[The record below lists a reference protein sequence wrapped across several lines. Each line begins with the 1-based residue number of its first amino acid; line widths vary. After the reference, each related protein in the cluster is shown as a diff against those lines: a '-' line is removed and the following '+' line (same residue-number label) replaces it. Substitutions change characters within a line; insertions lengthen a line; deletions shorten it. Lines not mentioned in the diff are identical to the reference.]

1 MGVPSLL
8 LLFSYFLLSL
18 LFILFSLKF
27 LLGSRRVRNLP
38 PGPSPLPIIGNLN
51 LIEQPIHRF
60 FQRTSE
66 HYGKVISLWFGSRL
80 AVVISS
86 HSAFQECFT
95 KHDLALANRLP
106 SLSGKYIFYDNTTVG
121 SCSHGDHWRN
131 LRRITALD
139 VLSTQRV
146 HSFSGIRSDE
156 TRRLIHRLA
165 RNSRKGFARVE
176 ITSMFNDL
184 TYNNVMR
191 MISGKRFYGEEAD
204 MKNAEEAREFRE
216 TVAEMLQLMGL
227 ANKAD
232 YLPFL
237 RWFDFQNVEKRL
249 KSISKRYDAI
259 LNKIIDENRS
269 NKDNRENSMID
280 HLLKLQETQPQYYT
294 DQIIKGLALVT
305 KSSFYSPKDS
315 LFHVLTLCALVQQ
328 AMLFGG
334 TDSSTGTLEWSLS
347 NLLNKAEVMEKAR
360 EELKRVVGE
369 DRLLNETDLPKLC
382 YLRKIILETL
392 RLYPP
397 APVLIPHVTSED
409 ISVGGFDVPRDTA
422 VIINGW
428 AMQRDPEIWDEATCF
443 KPERFDVEGEEKKLV
458 AFGMGRRAC
467 PGEAMAMQSVS
478 YTLGL
483 LIQCFDWRRVNDEK
497 VDMRENNWITLSRL
511 IPLQAMCK
519 TRPLYAQLS
528 SI

>member
-1 MGVPSLL
+1 MALSSLL
-8 LLFSYFLLSL
+8 LLSSYFLLSL
-18 LFILFSLKF
+18 IFILFSLKF

-38 PGPSPLPIIGNLN
+38 PGPTPLPIIGNLN
-51 LIEQPIHRF
+51 LIQQPIHRF
-60 FQRTSE
+60 FQRTSD
-66 HYGKVISLWFGSRL
+66 HYGKIISLWFGSRL

-165 RNSRKGFARVE
+165 RNSRQDFARVE

-191 MISGKRFYGEEAD
+191 MISGKRFYGEETD
-204 MKNAEEAREFRE
+204 MKNVEEAREFRE

-259 LNKIIDENRS
+259 LNKIIEENRS
-269 NKDNRENSMID
+269 NKDNGENSMIG

-294 DQIIKGLALVT
+294 DQIIKGLAL
-305 KSSFYSPKDS
+305 
-315 LFHVLTLCALVQQ
+315 

-369 DRLLNETDLPKLC
+369 DRLLNETDLPKLG

-409 ISVGGFDVPRDTA
+409 ISVEGFDVPRDTA

-428 AMQRDPEIWDEATCF
+428 AMHRDPEIWDEATCF
-443 KPERFDVEGEEKKLV
+443 KPERFDVVGEEKKLV

-483 LIQCFDWRRVNDEK
+483 LIQCFDWKRVNDEK

-528 SI
+528 SN